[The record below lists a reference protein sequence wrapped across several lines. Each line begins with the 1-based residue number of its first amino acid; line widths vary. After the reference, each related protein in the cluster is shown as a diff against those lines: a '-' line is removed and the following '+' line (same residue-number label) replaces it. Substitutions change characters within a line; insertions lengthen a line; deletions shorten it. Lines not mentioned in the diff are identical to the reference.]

1 MKTLALVACLA
12 MPFQLVTADVQSDM
26 DAGLPLDQVIANG
39 QAAGLELHEIVSQ
52 AIAADPTKSE
62 GIVSQALVAAAG
74 DPNAHSAIITAG
86 VNAGV
91 DVDTM
96 TSIAI
101 ASGVDPAVASLATA
115 AGPASGPG
123 PGTPPPALRRPN
135 PPPAL
140 GGGGNA
146 SPS

>member
-1 MKTLALVACLA
+1 MLA

-26 DAGLPLDQVIANG
+26 DAGLPMDQIIANG

-62 GIVSQALVAAAG
+62 AIISQALVAAAG

-91 DVDTM
+91 DVDTV
-96 TSIAI
+96 TTLAI

-115 AGPASGPG
+115 AGPTPAGPTP
-123 PGTPPPALRRPN
+123 PGRPPLPTPPPVPVVPFAGTSSDP
-135 PPPAL
+135 
-140 GGGGNA
+140 G
-146 SPS
+146 SPV